1 MDKLGYK
8 ISEEYSHELND
19 IGNKLDQ
26 LERGRIYELSG
37 AQMDGYLSTNVSQLR
52 KMINDL
58 LNKIQTGKEGI
69 ATELG
74 NIMINKH
81 Y

>member
-52 KMINDL
+52 K
-58 LNKIQTGKEGI
+58 
-69 ATELG
+69 
-74 NIMINKH
+74 
-81 Y
+81 

>member
-1 MDKLGYK
+1 MMLKFL
-8 ISEEYSHELND
+8 
-19 IGNKLDQ
+19 LD
-26 LERGRIYELSG
+26 
-37 AQMDGYLSTNVSQLR
+37 SQLR

-74 NIMINKH
+74 NIMKNLK
-81 Y
+81 